1 MLSTY
6 YTLNKRFVIFAQ
18 ELNVVV
24 VVAAAAAQQL
34 KEIKEERGKEERT
47 MSE

>member
-24 VVAAAAAQQL
+24 VATAAAAAQQL
-34 KEIKEERGKEERT
+34 KEIKEERGRRRARNK
-47 MSE
+47 